1 MKLSPLTH
9 LDFILRKLIFLI
21 HLHRSDT
28 SRSELAELSKQAN
41 PDEINLDED
50 DDDDEEQGP
59 EGECVTKY
67 IWGKSALNISVVM
80 KMHLSCVLD
89 LYRGAA

>member
-1 MKLSPLTH
+1 MLIIRISPLIH

-21 HLHRSDT
+21 FLHRSDT

-50 DDDDEEQGP
+50 EDDDEQGP
-59 EGECVTKY
+59 EGEFVTKY
-67 IWGKSALNISVVM
+67 IWSKSALTF
-80 KMHLSCVLD
+80 L
-89 LYRGAA
+89 